1 MENRM
6 YTTNEIAE
14 MLRVPKSQVQNAI
27 NVLEIIARSK
37 RVETR
42 TKSSEFDVAQ
52 TNVICKY
59 IEWGCKRNMTKAQFA
74 SLQAEVEK
82 IQGSVEMEHPLVTDK
97 RWLKMSNWPDVTPK
111 YFEDIDDDKE
121 AV

>member
-27 NVLEIIARSK
+27 NVLEIIAKSK
-37 RVETR
+37 RIETR
-42 TKSSEFDVAQ
+42 TKSSEFDAAQ
-52 TNVICKY
+52 TDVICKY
-59 IEWGCKRNMTKAQFA
+59 IKWGCKRNMTKAQFA

-82 IQGSVEMEHPLVTDK
+82 IQGSVEVEHPLVTDK

-111 YFEDIDDDKE
+111 YFEDIDDDE
-121 AV
+121 EVA

>member
-14 MLRVPKSQVQNAI
+14 MLIVPKSQVQNAI
-27 NVLEIIARSK
+27 NVLEIIARGR

-42 TKSSEFDVAQ
+42 TKSSEFDAAQ
-52 TNVICKY
+52 TDVICKY
-59 IEWGCKRNMTKAQFA
+59 IKWGCKRNMTPAQFA
-74 SLQAEVEK
+74 SLQTEVEK
-82 IQGSVEMEHPLVTDK
+82 IQGTVEAEHPLVTDK
-97 RWLKMSNWPDVTPK
+97 RCLKMNYWPNTVPK
-111 YFEDIDDDKE
+111 YFEDIDDEE

>member
-14 MLRVPKSQVQNAI
+14 ILKVPKTQVQNAI

-42 TKSSEFDVAQ
+42 TKSSEFDAAQ
-52 TNVICKY
+52 TDIICKY
-59 IEWGCKRNMTKAQFA
+59 IKWGCKRNMTPAQFA

-82 IQGSVEMEHPLVTDK
+82 LQGGVEMEHPLVTDK
-97 RWLKMSNWPDVTPK
+97 RCLKMNYWPNIVPK
-111 YFEDIDDDKE
+111 CFEDIEDEK
-121 AV
+121 VV

>member
-14 MLRVPKSQVQNAI
+14 ILKVPKTQVQNAI

-42 TKSSEFDVAQ
+42 TKSSEFDTAQ
-52 TNVICKY
+52 TDVICKY
-59 IEWGCKRNMTKAQFA
+59 IKWGCKRNMTKAQFA

-82 IQGSVEMEHPLVTDK
+82 IQGGVETEHPLVTDK
-97 RWLKMSNWPDVTPK
+97 RCLKMSYWPNVVPK
-111 YFEDIDDDKE
+111 CFEDIDDE
-121 AV
+121 EVA